1 MATITWKPLPC
12 SNNDG
17 VAMSECHSHRE
28 RDDNYSKVIIQLA
41 PRWRII
47 ECRNALQWIIQHR
60 SAKPLNRG
68 YWLGV
73 SYLTSRNKLIEVST
87 GLNLLSDASIKD
99 VLAGLPETF
108 SQRGSGTPSTD
119 NTDIRAMA

>member
-1 MATITWKPLPC
+1 MATATWKPLPRA
-12 SNNDG
+12 NNDG
-17 VAMSECHSHRE
+17 VDIDNVHSHRE
-28 RDDNYSKVIIQLA
+28 RDDNYSKVIIQPA

-60 SAKPLNRG
+60 STKPLNRG

-73 SYLTSRNKLIEVST
+73 SYLRSRNKLIEVST
-87 GLNLLSDASIKD
+87 GLNLLSDASMKD

-108 SQRGSGTPSTD
+108 SQSGSGTPSTD
-119 NTDIRAMA
+119 NKDIRAMA

>member
-1 MATITWKPLPC
+1 MATIVRHPLPLA
-12 SNNDG
+12 NNGGGDI
-17 VAMSECHSHRE
+17 SECQSHRE
-28 RDDNYSKVIIQLA
+28 RDDSYSKVIIQLA

-87 GLNLLSDASIKD
+87 GLNLLSDVSMKD
-99 VLAGLPETF
+99 ALAGLP
-108 SQRGSGTPSTD
+108 GTISKH
-119 NTDIRAMA
+119 NQ

>member
-1 MATITWKPLPC
+1 MAIIAETPSSP
-12 SNNDG
+12 SNNEHVDIAEG
-17 VAMSECHSHRE
+17 KSHRE
-28 RDDNYSKVIIQLA
+28 RDDNYRKVIIHLS

-68 YWLGV
+68 YWLGK

-87 GLNLLSDASIKD
+87 SLNLLSDASMKD
-99 VLAGLPETF
+99 VLVGLPENI
-108 SQRGSGTPSTD
+108 SQRHSIAPLTD
-119 NTDIRAMA
+119 HTKIRIIA

>member
-1 MATITWKPLPC
+1 MAIIAETPSPH
-12 SNNDG
+12 SNNDQVDIAEG
-17 VAMSECHSHRE
+17 KSHRE
-28 RDDNYSKVIIQLA
+28 RDDNYSKVIIHLA

-68 YWLGV
+68 YWLGK

-87 GLNLLSDASIKD
+87 SLNLLSDASMKD
-99 VLAGLPETF
+99 VLVGLPENI
-108 SQRGSGTPSTD
+108 SQRHSIAPLTD
-119 NTDIRAMA
+119 HTKIRTIA

>member
-1 MATITWKPLPC
+1 MRNPHPRA
-12 SNNDG
+12 NNDG
-17 VAMSECHSHRE
+17 VDITECQSHRE
-28 RDDNYSKVIIQLA
+28 RDDSYSKVIIQLA

-87 GLNLLSDASIKD
+87 GLNLLSDVSMKD
-99 VLAGLPETF
+99 ALAGL
-108 SQRGSGTPSTD
+108 QGTISKH
-119 NTDIRAMA
+119 NQ